1 VSSDLRAA
9 RTPSASSTGSLLAA
23 PVRVLRLLA
32 VAWWL
37 QLKLRSRSAF
47 DGILSVL
54 WPIPFATSVFLMY
67 GDRATGDGTAAGPAL
82 VTAGLVSAALGS
94 AVMGVWSATSTTAG
108 SLLQQERRQGTLE
121 LLVAAPRPF
130 PLLVVPLTLSM
141 ATIGLYSLV
150 GTLLWGRF
158 VFGIPIPI
166 AHPAGFALGVL
177 ATVVSIAMLGFL
189 LAVCSVRY
197 RAAWALGNAFEQP
210 VWLVCGFLVPLALL
224 PAWVRPISWVLAPT
238 WGMAAVRD
246 ASASGPLLR
255 DVGLCLAL
263 GLVYAGIGAV
273 LSRRLLDSARR
284 HASLALQ

>member
-1 VSSDLRAA
+1 MSIRRV
-9 RTPSASSTGSLLAA
+9 
-23 PVRVLRLLA
+23 VRLVA
-32 VAWWL
+32 VGWWL

-67 GDRATGDGTAAGPAL
+67 GGHGGPAAGE
-82 VTAGLVSAALGS
+82 GLVSAALGS

-121 LLVAAPRPF
+121 LLVAAPSPF
-130 PLLVVPLTLSM
+130 ALLVVPLTLSM

-150 GTLLWGRF
+150 GTLLWGWLA
-158 VFGIPIPI
+158 FGITVPVQ
-166 AHPAGFALGVL
+166 HPLGFALGVL
-177 ATVVSIAMLGFL
+177 ATVASIALLGFL

-197 RAAWALGNAFEQP
+197 RSAWALGNAFEQP

-224 PAWVRPISWVLAPT
+224 PGWVRPISWALAPT

-246 ASASGPLLR
+246 ASTSGPLLR
-255 DVGLCLAL
+255 DVLLCLAL
-263 GLVYAGIGAV
+263 GAAYGCLGAL
-273 LSRRLLDSARR
+273 LSGRLLDSARR
-284 HASLALQ
+284 DAALALV